1 MPMALRNVSP
11 LGHEDWVILVE
22 KLKKGPSPKQAKAE
36 DALRATKHLDVP
48 PKDL

>member
-1 MPMALRNVSP
+1 MALRNVSP

-22 KLKKGPSPKQAKAE
+22 KLKKGPSPKQAKAVE

-48 PKDL
+48 PKYF